1 MSDLQKKNIKFI
13 SDAEAIEDAFGVHT
27 QTARA
32 LSEIITSNIQNAIR
46 TIGLLGDW
54 GSGKSTVVKY
64 THDILEKNQP
74 GKYFFF
80 TFDAWLHQGDAPR
93 RSFLESLIDCGC
105 KNNLL
110 QEEKYAALKG
120 KIQGRHENHE
130 IKTTPIFTIWGVLI
144 AFSILFIP
152 LAARMYVNTASILSL
167 ENLPALTLTA
177 LPLLIAICNYT
188 FWRDIALF
196 SGITPKIICL
206 ICGVIFF
213 GCLWFFNEDI
223 TQATGGNALS
233 QALKLSVPGFL
244 IFLIWAIFEFIK
256 YNIKF
261 FSTHREEYKDRSI
274 AELFINKSTSRVT
287 NRIVKTPDP
296 TSIEFAA
303 LFHKIISEF
312 CVKNKIVVI
321 IFDNLDRVEK
331 NIALNMWAMIRSLL
345 TNKTGTNCS
354 SGYVEPFVIIP
365 LDKTSIDLLYD
376 TKSNTDAERSN
387 SFADKTF
394 DVVLKLSP
402 PIFSDWE
409 EYLGKQIQYSFG
421 AIVSTQEHAVINKFF
436 RFANE
441 QKDHYLSKITPRK
454 LNSILNKSAA
464 KCLLWD
470 NSIPVCT
477 VFYYTL
483 FEEMLGEKLEGIKN
497 APLQQVLL
505 NNDPVWL
512 ESLASLHYGVD
523 KTKAMQIHIEPKIIE
538 AIQSGDIDNFVEN
551 SKIPG
556 FTTVLERVI
565 EKNET
570 TKVDIRFILN
580 LTAFMERL
588 SLNGLETFR
597 VKGMIPNLYTLFN
610 NAEKWS
616 YDKASLQGLRVFLD
630 AGIGTIDQILER
642 MALSLNENAKNWA
655 SNFSSFIGLLTEEE
669 IELVNKHLYVPGDS
683 GQFIE
688 ILYELM
694 DNKALASRNNLMKN
708 FTPQADGEAVAQ
720 SFLVFSEE
728 QDNYNGDS
736 NLLLQRLR
744 DIEPQIPLTGVFER
758 IRNILNQSHS
768 GNKHVGWA
776 LTALLN
782 IGFTDVKK
790 SKEILNDG
798 YIFDLYYTLSNSNT
812 NKETELKN
820 IIILLSI
827 LFCPSLT
834 ANAVL
839 NSQSGI
845 NLIMQHRDDDSFA
858 NSFSVDADAA
868 MSKSHHLKI
877 FNLLINQASGIT
889 EWDKIITALVSY
901 KLNKNSNLGHI
912 YTSLLTD
919 NLHKIFSYIK
929 DEATMRL
936 LGAYIGSQSW
946 FFERILEINGD
957 ETAFKAFKL
966 FDGTEHA
973 QKSDHA
979 FFDYI
984 SGKDSKWWEEAF
996 NHVLEAYFPINKLAA
1011 ARPNL
1016 HDKELGDNFLQAYEK
1031 HLDLFNGD
1039 ELIKLPNA
1047 AHNWANLL
1055 LYLDSDKKT
1064 VFLNNAYD
1072 IINET
1077 IEINA
1082 NSLLILYVNLICEL
1096 PVVKRDY
1103 DKLARRLLGIIKF
1116 DQISDDELCLIH
1128 DPKAYKE
1135 LINNAQEATRNEIR
1149 KALSRRYTDSTD
1161 ENEKEK
1167 LANAL
1172 QILGFNI
1179 PSKKRGKAEKL
1190 SEEVI
1195 SPKMP

>member
-1 MSDLQKKNIKFI
+1 MPDFKKQNIKFI

-152 LAARMYVNTASILSL
+152 LAARMYDNSASTLSL

-177 LPLLIAICNYT
+177 LPLLIALCNYM
-188 FWRDIALF
+188 FWRDKKLF
-196 SGITPKIICL
+196 SGITKKIIWL
-206 ICGVIFF
+206 FFGAIFF

-223 TQATGGNALS
+223 TQATGESALS
-233 QALKLSVPGFL
+233 QALKVSAPGFL
-244 IFLIWAIFEFIK
+244 IFLIWAILEFVK

-296 TSIEFAA
+296 TSIEFAD

-312 CVKNKIVVI
+312 CLKNKIVVI

-345 TNKTGTNCS
+345 TNKTGINCP

-409 EYLGKQIQYSFG
+409 EYLEKQIQYSFG
-421 AIVSTQEHAVINKFF
+421 DIVSTQEYVAINKFF

-441 QKDHYLSKITPRK
+441 QKNHYLNKITPRK

-464 KCLLWD
+464 KHLLW
-470 NSIPVCT
+470 NSVPICT
-477 VFYYTL
+477 IFYYIL
-483 FEEMLGEKLEGIKN
+483 FEELLGEKLEWIKN
-497 APLQQVLL
+497 APLKQVLL
-505 NNDPVWL
+505 NKDRDCL
-512 ESLASLHYGVD
+512 ENLASLHYGVD

-538 AIQSGDIDNFVEN
+538 AIQSGNIDNFIEN

-570 TKVDIRFILN
+570 TKGDIRFILN
-580 LTAFMERL
+580 LTTFTERL
-588 SLNGLETFR
+588 SLNGSEIFR
-597 VKGMIPNLYTLFN
+597 VKGMIPNLYILFN
-610 NAEKWS
+610 SAEKWS
-616 YDKASLQGLRVFLD
+616 YDKTSLQGLRVFLD

-642 MALSLNENAKNWA
+642 MALSLNENAKNWV
-655 SNFSSFIGLLTEEE
+655 SNFTSFIDLLTEEE
-669 IELVNKHLYVPGDS
+669 IELVSKHLYVPGDS

-694 DNKALASRNNLMKN
+694 DNEPIVSSNYLMKN
-708 FTPQADGEAVAQ
+708 FTPQADKEAVAQ

-728 QDNYNGDS
+728 QDNYSDDS
-736 NLLLQRLR
+736 NLMLQLLR
-744 DIEPQIPLTGVFER
+744 DIEPQIPLTCVFER

-768 GNKHVGWA
+768 GNKHVEWA
-776 LTALLN
+776 LTALFN

-790 SKEILNDG
+790 SKEILYDG
-798 YIFDLYYTLSNSNT
+798 YIFDLYYTLNNSNT
-812 NKETELKN
+812 NKNTELKN

-827 LFCPSLT
+827 LFCPTLLAT
-834 ANAVL
+834 TVN
-839 NSQSGI
+839 NSQAGI
-845 NLIMQHRDDDSFA
+845 SLIGQHRDDDSFVS
-858 NSFSVDADAA
+858 SFPAVALSM
-868 MSKSHHLKI
+868 MSKSFHLKI
-877 FNLLINQASGIT
+877 FDRLIKEAYGIT
-889 EWDKIITALVSY
+889 EWNKIVTALVSY
-901 KLNKNSNLGHI
+901 KLNEKHDLGQI
-912 YTSLLTD
+912 YHSLLTD
-919 NLHKIFSYIK
+919 NLHMIFSYIN
-929 DEATMRL
+929 DEATMHL
-936 LGAYIGSQSW
+936 LGAYIGTQPW
-946 FFERILEINGD
+946 FYERILKINND

-966 FDGTEHA
+966 LDGTKHA
-973 QKSDHA
+973 QKSDCA

-984 SGKDSKWWEEAF
+984 SAKDSNWWDEAF
-996 NHVLEAYFPINKLAA
+996 NHVSESYFPINKLATA
-1011 ARPNL
+1011 QPNL
-1016 HDKELGDNFLQAYEK
+1016 PDKELGDNFLQSLEK
-1031 HLDLFNGD
+1031 HLDLFKGE
-1039 ELIKLPNA
+1039 ELIDLPKEVR
-1047 AHNWANLL
+1047 NWGNIL
-1055 LYLDSDKKT
+1055 LYIDSDKRT
-1064 VFLNNAYD
+1064 VFLNNTYD
-1072 IINET
+1072 IINKT
-1077 IEINA
+1077 TEINA
-1082 NSLLILYVNLICEL
+1082 NSLLILYINLICDL
-1096 PVVKRDY
+1096 PLVKLEY

-1116 DQISDDELCLIH
+1116 DHISVDELCINH
-1128 DPKAYKE
+1128 DPESYKE
-1135 LINNAQEATRNEIR
+1135 LINNALEATRNEIR
-1149 KALSRRYTDSTD
+1149 KALSRRYTSSTE

-1167 LANAL
+1167 LTNAL
-1172 QILGFNI
+1172 QIFGFNV
-1179 PSKKRGKAEKL
+1179 PTKKKRKSEEL

-1195 SPKMP
+1195 PPNIS